1 MFTNLAIERGPHI
14 VECIS
19 SFFFGM
25 FVFWRMMIFDKK
37 TQVHDLGGDLS
48 ESYISEDIV
57 KENTHDIFPYII
69 NGVNSVNPTV
79 NPPRN

>member
-1 MFTNLAIERGPHI
+1 MT
-14 VECIS
+14 
-19 SFFFGM
+19 
-25 FVFWRMMIFDKK
+25 KK
-37 TQVHDLGGDLS
+37 AQVHDLGGDLS

-57 KENTHDIFPYII
+57 KENAHDIFPYII